1 MDLAARRARIRDAAL
16 DYAPHFFELCD
27 ALYRHP
33 EPSEQE
39 HFACALLTQKIAAHG
54 FTVETP
60 AAGLPTAFSAARG
73 TGTRRVAFAAEYD
86 ALPGYGSE
94 NREYAHACG
103 HNWIA
108 AASYAAAVLTA
119 EAAQDL
125 PATVVLLGTPAEET
139 VGNKVDMIQAGCFD
153 HLDALFQMHLSGQ
166 RTALFPRSLAMD
178 AIEFTFIGRA
188 AHAANAPQEGVNA
201 LEACNLTFAGIN
213 ALRQHIDPDARIHG
227 IICEGG
233 VAPNIVPARGVCRFY
248 VRAATRAQC
257 DTLTGRV
264 LDCAR
269 GAALMTGAQLSYR
282 FFEHHIDD
290 LTNDPKLAACMQEHL
305 LALGET
311 DIFTGRPAPF
321 GSSDI
326 GNVSHVCPTLYV
338 CLFAGNTD
346 GSDIHEE
353 AFLQH
358 VNSPAA
364 HEKLLLAAQAM
375 ALTALDVL
383 TLDL

>member
-1 MDLAARRARIRDAAL
+1 MDLAARRARIHDAAL
-16 DYAPHFFELCD
+16 AYAPQFIELCD

-33 EPSEQE
+33 ELSSQEQ
-39 HFACALLTQKIAAHG
+39 FAAALLTRKIAAHG
-54 FTVETP
+54 FTVEAP
-60 AAGLPTAFSAARG
+60 VAGLPTAFCAAHG
-73 TGTRRVAFAAEYD
+73 NGARRVAFAAEYD
-86 ALPGYGSE
+86 ALPGYGADADA
-94 NREYAHACG
+94 AHACG

-108 AASYAAAVLTA
+108 ASAFAAAVLTA
-119 EAAQDL
+119 EAAQGL
-125 PATVVLLGTPAEET
+125 PATVLLLGTPAEET
-139 VGNKVDMIQAGCFD
+139 IGNKVDMIQAGCFD
-153 HLDALFQMHLSGQ
+153 RLDALFQMHLSGQ

-178 AIEFTFIGRA
+178 AIEFTFTGRA

-248 VRAATRAQC
+248 VRAATRKLC

-290 LTNDPKLAACMQEHL
+290 LVNDPVLAACMQEHL
-305 LALGET
+305 HALGET
-311 DIFTGRPAPF
+311 DVYTGRPAPF

-338 CLFAGNTD
+338 SLYAGNDD

-353 AFLQH
+353 TFLRH
-358 VNSPAA
+358 VSSPAA

-383 TLDL
+383 NR